1 MSQNAA
7 ILAIRIRAE
16 LEEISRVVERSQRL
30 LAKAINSKD
39 EDYYDGVAL
48 NLHSFYT
55 ATERILEDIAREID
69 GAVPKGPEWHRDL
82 LLQMSMAF
90 PGTRP
95 TVLKRTSRACLDEY
109 RGLRHVIRNVYAFNL
124 KPSRLRELVEMLPSC
139 HASLVADLDAF
150 CQFLETLQ
158 DTENF

>member
-16 LEEISRVVERSQRL
+16 MEEIARVVDRAQRL
-30 LAKAINSKD
+30 LAKAVNSKD

-82 LLQMSMAF
+82 LMQMSVAF

-95 TVLKRTSRACLDEY
+95 VVLERTSRDCLDEY
-109 RGLRHVIRNVYAFNL
+109 RGLRHVIRNVYTFNL
-124 KPSRLRELVEMLPSC
+124 KPSRLRELVAMLPDC
-139 HASLVADLDAF
+139 YASLRADLHAF
-150 CQFLETLQ
+150 CGFLETLK
-158 DTENF
+158 DTE